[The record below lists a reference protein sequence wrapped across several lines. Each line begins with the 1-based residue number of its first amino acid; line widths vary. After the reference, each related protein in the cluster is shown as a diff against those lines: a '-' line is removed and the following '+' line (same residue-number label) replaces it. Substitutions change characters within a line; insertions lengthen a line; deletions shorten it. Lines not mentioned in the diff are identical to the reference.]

1 MSPRSLTKSVTG
13 MRVILHCIANHCIL
27 IDTEKP
33 SSVIFN
39 NISHNATDTAWQGH
53 VSRSLWH
60 VSRFLKRYISL
71 MRGGDI
77 CIPVRLIR
85 IYFHSKS
92 FLSNTFTTRH
102 FENLPSPKYHCCPKI
117 VRIREIKHL
126 IWILERTSLS
136 SMCIL
141 LCLCLLVSDW
151 SRQITW
157 PLYWALICCRI
168 TWILYW
174 IWWGH

>member
-71 MRGGDI
+71 MRGGDT

-92 FLSNTFTTRH
+92 FLSNAFTTRH
-102 FENLPSPKYHCCPKI
+102 FENLFAPKYHCCPKI
-117 VRIREIKHL
+117 VRIRNKTLNLDPCENITVINVYL
-126 IWILERTSLS
+126 VMSLS
-136 SMCIL
+136 PD
-141 LCLCLLVSDW
+141 SDW

-157 PLYWALICCRI
+157 PEYWALICWWI
-168 TWILYW
+168 TWIKYW